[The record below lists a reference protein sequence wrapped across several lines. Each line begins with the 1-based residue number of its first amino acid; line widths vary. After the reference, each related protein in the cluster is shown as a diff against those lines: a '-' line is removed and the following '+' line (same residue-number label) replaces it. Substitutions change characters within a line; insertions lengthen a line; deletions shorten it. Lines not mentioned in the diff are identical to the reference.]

1 MLQRILDLY
10 VPLQDSVPADSR
22 GYEMSL
28 EYMRHKGTIAQW
40 ARQHKGLDPIT
51 LPNGGGFEREHVRR
65 SSHNATPSTRRV
77 PTVRRRRT
85 ASGQVTRRR
94 RRGSSSRIS
103 TGISGGLRTDRRL
116 PQLACKKR
124 WPASSIHLIGF
135 TSSSSTPAN
144 ALACPTPL
152 SPGAGRGEQPL
163 SYIAPRR
170 VHVAGTDAWDG
181 HRTSM
186 ADAVGDGEG
195 YRDATEIVL
204 ATLISKRT
212 HLSVL
217 WIASVPVKIGDAA
230 AGREP
235 AIIEG
240 RGEL

>member
-10 VPLQDSVPADSR
+10 VPLQDGVPADSR

-28 EYMRHKGTIAQW
+28 EYRRHKGTIAQW
-40 ARQHKGLDPIT
+40 ARQHKCLEPIT
-51 LPNGGGFEREHVRR
+51 LPNGGGFAREHVRR
-65 SSHNATPSTRRV
+65 SSLNATPSTRRV

-94 RRGSSSRIS
+94 RRGSSSGIS
-103 TGISGGLRTDRRL
+103 TGISGGLRTDRWL

-124 WPASSIHLIGF
+124 WSASSIHLIGL
-135 TSSSSTPAN
+135 TSSSSTPVN

-152 SPGAGRGEQPL
+152 SPGAGPGEQPL

-181 HRTSM
+181 QRTSM
-186 ADAVGDGEG
+186 APRFATADAVGDGEG

-204 ATLISKRT
+204 ATLIPSAPTSRFFG
-212 HLSVL
+212 LRPFL
-217 WIASVPVKIGDAA
+217 
-230 AGREP
+230 
-235 AIIEG
+235 
-240 RGEL
+240 

>member
-10 VPLQDSVPADSR
+10 VPLQDGVPADSR

-40 ARQHKGLDPIT
+40 ARQHKG
-51 LPNGGGFEREHVRR
+51 GGFAREHVRR

-85 ASGQVTRRR
+85 ASGQVMRRR

-103 TGISGGLRTDRRL
+103 TGISGGLRTDSRL

-124 WPASSIHLIGF
+124 WPASSIHLIGL
-135 TSSSSTPAN
+135 TSSSSTPVN

-195 YRDATEIVL
+195 YRDATESFL
-204 ATLISKRT
+204 R
-212 HLSVL
+212 H
-217 WIASVPVKIGDAA
+217 
-230 AGREP
+230 
-235 AIIEG
+235 
-240 RGEL
+240 

>member
-10 VPLQDSVPADSR
+10 VPLQDGVPADSR

-40 ARQHKGLDPIT
+40 ARQHKG
-51 LPNGGGFEREHVRR
+51 GGFAREHVRR

-77 PTVRRRRT
+77 PTVRRCRT
-85 ASGQVTRRR
+85 ASGQVMRRR

-103 TGISGGLRTDRRL
+103 TGISGGLRTDSRL

-124 WPASSIHLIGF
+124 WPASSIHLIGL
-135 TSSSSTPAN
+135 TSSSSTPVN

-217 WIASVPVKIGDAA
+217 WLRPF
-230 AGREP
+230 
-235 AIIEG
+235 
-240 RGEL
+240 L

>member
-10 VPLQDSVPADSR
+10 VPLQDGVPADSR

-40 ARQHKGLDPIT
+40 ARQHKG
-51 LPNGGGFEREHVRR
+51 GGFAREHVRR

-77 PTVRRRRT
+77 PTVRRCRT

-103 TGISGGLRTDRRL
+103 TGISGGLRTDSRL

-124 WPASSIHLIGF
+124 WPASSIHLIGL
-135 TSSSSTPAN
+135 TSSSSTPVN

-217 WIASVPVKIGDAA
+217 WLRPF
-230 AGREP
+230 
-235 AIIEG
+235 
-240 RGEL
+240 L

>member
-144 ALACPTPL
+144 ALACPTPFE
-152 SPGAGRGEQPL
+152 SGRRTGRAASILHRTAPC
-163 SYIAPRR
+163 PRR
-170 VHVAGTDAWDG
+170 RDRRLGWSPHVHGRCGWG
-181 HRTSM
+181 WGGISR
-186 ADAVGDGEG
+186 
-195 YRDATEIVL
+195 RDRNRSCDIDLQAHPPLGSLDCVRSCED
-204 ATLISKRT
+204 RRRR
-212 HLSVL
+212 
-217 WIASVPVKIGDAA
+217 
-230 AGREP
+230 GRP
-235 AIIEG
+235 RACNH
-240 RGEL
+240 